1 MADIIIKSLSKTYVA
16 GKDNTFQVLK
26 DINLHIKKGEILS
39 LIGPSGSGKSTLAR
53 IIMGLEKPTRGTMLL
68 ENRDYADWHSSDR
81 KAFYKLIQGV
91 FQDAGGTLNPK
102 LSTYHNVEE
111 SLVNLTPLN
120 RRQRKHKILDIMD
133 ALQLDPRLL
142 KQSVSTLSGGEQRR
156 LSLLRA
162 LVVKPKFLVLDEI
175 VSGLD
180 LDAIH
185 SVERL
190 LMSYKDT
197 YQCSYLY
204 ITHHLE
210 SARRISDRILIMEDG
225 RLIKEGK
232 NQKIGGQNDEAI

>member
-1 MADIIIKSLSKTYVA
+1 
-16 GKDNTFQVLK
+16 
-26 DINLHIKKGEILS
+26 
-39 LIGPSGSGKSTLAR
+39 
-53 IIMGLEKPTRGTMLL
+53 MGLEKPTRGTMLL